1 MSPPHGAIVTELDLG
16 PDPFCNRQ
24 EAEAC
29 EIDWLGTGVDEDPEQ
44 HQKLSCFQMH
54 SGTKPIYKPC
64 AQTRERLNS
73 CVSLLTGYSITAR
86 TPSAASRHQ
95 QPTLSSKHLNSY
107 SLPIRRGGMPDAR
120 SGARLLGEAKAYA
133 VASPPAE
140 DAAADRI
147 ILVQLTRKASGALP
161 SLTPRHSRSTRVQ
174 RLHVPLYSTSI

>member
-1 MSPPHGAIVTELDLG
+1 MFPNAFWHETNLQGMRANAGTAELVRFSPDGIQHYRTG
-16 PDPFCNRQ
+16 P
-24 EAEAC
+24 
-29 EIDWLGTGVDEDPEQ
+29 T
-44 HQKLSCFQMH
+44 
-54 SGTKPIYKPC
+54 
-64 AQTRERLNS
+64 
-73 CVSLLTGYSITAR
+73 
-86 TPSAASRHQ
+86 SRA
-95 QPTLSSKHLNSY
+95 PAPANNLSSKHLNSY